1 MVRVCVCVCVL
12 CVCARGIIHGA
23 PLSARSPPFF
33 LNRSAPLLYPLVPP
47 SYEFDS
53 TIPEQ
58 LGYNKLPKDADKNLA
73 EGVVVRA
80 ADKLEVSELSSPKNA
95 PLLL

>member
-1 MVRVCVCVCVL
+1 MVRVCVCVCVSYV
-12 CVCARGIIHGA
+12 CVRAVLFMGL
-23 PLSARSPPFF
+23 LSARSPPFF

-58 LGYNKLPKDADKNLA
+58 LGNNKLPKDADKNLA